1 MLKKAN
7 LEQITV
13 VIVVNQDLEL
23 LEGVQALLDLD
34 LGVGQVALQLAVVD
48 VWDVEELGATSSQGF
63 DGGDDVF
70 RSV

>member
-1 MLKKAN
+1 MSKKAN

-23 LEGVQALLDLD
+23 LESVQALLDLD
-34 LGVGQVALQLAVVD
+34 LGVGQVALQLSVVD
-48 VWDVEELGATSSQGF
+48 VRDVEELGAASSQGF

>member
-1 MLKKAN
+1 MSKKAN

-48 VWDVEELGATSSQGF
+48 VRDVEELGATSS
-63 DGGDDVF
+63 
-70 RSV
+70 

>member
-1 MLKKAN
+1 MSKKAN